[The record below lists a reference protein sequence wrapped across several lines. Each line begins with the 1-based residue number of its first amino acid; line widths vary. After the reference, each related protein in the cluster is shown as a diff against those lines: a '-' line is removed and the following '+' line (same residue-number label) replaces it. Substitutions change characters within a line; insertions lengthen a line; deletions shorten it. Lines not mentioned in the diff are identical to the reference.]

1 MVMLGTQDL
10 VQGSDNVVTPVEIT
24 LYALI
29 GNPSANTIRVR
40 GTIKNH
46 KVVSLIDLGSTHNFL
61 DTVELDMLNLHLDTS
76 QILEVKVADDSVIKT
91 LGICHGVTLA
101 IRGYKFVMDLNV
113 LHLGGYAVVLGTQWL
128 CTLREISWDFKLLTI
143 LYLGNRVLLKGL
155 HFKGF
160 VFLEV
165 NRFFNGFATRK
176 GLVL

>member
-1 MVMLGTQDL
+1 M
-10 VQGSDNVVTPVEIT
+10 
-24 LYALI
+24 I
-29 GNPSANTIRVR
+29 GIPSANIIRVR

-46 KVVSLIDLGSTHNFL
+46 EVVSLIDLGSTHNFL
-61 DTVELDMLNLHLDTS
+61 DAAELDMLNLHLDTS

-101 IRGYKFVMDLNV
+101 IRGYKFVMNLNV
-113 LHLGGYAVVLGTQWL
+113 LHLGGYALVLGTQWL
-128 CTLREISWDFKLLTI
+128 CTLGEISWDFKLLTMKF

-155 HFKGF
+155 HFKGS
-160 VFLEV
+160 VFLEA